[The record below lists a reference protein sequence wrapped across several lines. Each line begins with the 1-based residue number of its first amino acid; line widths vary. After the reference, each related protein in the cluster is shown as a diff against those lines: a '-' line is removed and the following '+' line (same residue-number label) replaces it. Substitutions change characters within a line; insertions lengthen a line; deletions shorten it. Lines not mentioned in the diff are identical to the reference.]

1 MNVRLSIL
9 LVVVLILIGGT
20 VGITQVLNTKE
31 PREQEPWFFKL
42 NLDDIRQ
49 ISVTHV
55 EERVDYAYEGDQWV
69 IKDGNDTPVFIEDW
83 AGTTLLL
90 SGPRSS
96 RALDIEI
103 YDPAEYGFDPPRTK
117 VEIVDKSGSQ
127 RVKFDLGDP
136 TPDGENWYARLEGST
151 RLFTIAAS
159 WCEVISELAT
169 DPPYPP
175 SEEDE
180 GGSEISDTAGT

>member
-20 VGITQVLNTKE
+20 VAITQVLNTEE
-31 PREQEPWFFKL
+31 PRVQEPWFFKL

-69 IKDGNDTPVFIEDW
+69 IKDGNDTPVFIEQW

-96 RALDIEI
+96 RTLDIEL

-117 VEIVDKSGSQ
+117 VEIVEKSGSQ
-127 RVKFDLGDP
+127 PVRFDLGDP
-136 TPDGENWYARLEGST
+136 TPDGENWYARLEDDP
-151 RLFTIAAS
+151 RLFTIASS
-159 WCEVISELAT
+159 WCEVISQLAT

-180 GGSEISDTAGT
+180 GGSEVSDTAGT

>member
-20 VGITQVLNTKE
+20 VGITQVLNTEE

-42 NLDDIRQ
+42 NLSDIEQ

-55 EERVDYAYEGDQWV
+55 EERVDYAYEGDQWL
-69 IKDGNDTPVFIEDW
+69 IKDGNDTPVFIEAW

-96 RALDIEI
+96 RALDIET
-103 YDPAEYGFDPPRTK
+103 YDPAEYGFDPPQTK
-117 VEIVDKSGSQ
+117 VQIIDKSGFPL
-127 RVKFDLGDP
+127 RFELGDL
-136 TPDGENWYARLEGST
+136 TPDGENWYARLEGSPT
-151 RLFTIAAS
+151 LFTIAAS
-159 WCEVISELAT
+159 WCEVISRLAT
-169 DPPYPP
+169 EPPYPP
-175 SEEDE
+175 SEED
-180 GGSEISDTAGT
+180 GGEDAIQDTAGT